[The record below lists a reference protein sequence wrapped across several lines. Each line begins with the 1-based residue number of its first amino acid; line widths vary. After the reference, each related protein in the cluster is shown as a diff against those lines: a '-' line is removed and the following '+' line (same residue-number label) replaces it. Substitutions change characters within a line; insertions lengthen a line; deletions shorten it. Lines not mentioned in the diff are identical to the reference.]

1 MPFDEEDDS
10 LPQQPNRLGLK
21 NVSSQKSIFES
32 IPKKPTQEDF
42 DKKVKIAQDKSINYK
57 QKASELAVS
66 FKKTM
71 EDRTLFQN
79 KNVFTND
86 LERELLSKM
95 IQLAVEINNDPNEQE
110 GMGSLGWIT
119 LLFKTA
125 LSLRDR
131 NNLLE
136 YKILQLERKLE
147 NLQTIDKKT
156 KNE

>member
-10 LPQQPNRLGLK
+10 LPVKPSKLGLK
-21 NVSSQKSIFES
+21 SVSSQKSIFES

-42 DKKVKIAQDKSINYK
+42 DKKVKNIQEKNTGYK
-57 QKASELAVS
+57 QRAAELAIA

-71 EDRTLFQN
+71 EDKTLFQN
-79 KNVFTND
+79 KNVFTSD

-95 IQLAVEINNDPNEQE
+95 IQLAVEINNDPDEQE

-119 LLFKTA
+119 LLLKT
-125 LSLRDR
+125 SLAIRDKLNYTDYR
-131 NNLLE
+131 
-136 YKILQLERKLE
+136 IMQLEKKIESLT
-147 NLQTIDKKT
+147 LDKKN